1 MRSLE
6 PPLLIIIVQN
16 MRNENVPQRQYLL
29 ELRLTKAVC
38 SHEKIVSVPGLTTF
52 LMIPIGYII
61 TLNSISK
68 DLRLKSKFEICLFLI
83 ANFCPLQS
91 PVDQKG
97 IVTYITRILVR
108 IDIFLSNLVL
118 LS

>member
-52 LMIPIGYII
+52 LMIFRQLEDKN
-61 TLNSISK
+61 TLTSS
-68 DLRLKSKFEICLFLI
+68 
-83 ANFCPLQS
+83 
-91 PVDQKG
+91 G
-97 IVTYITRILVR
+97 M
-108 IDIFLSNLVL
+108 
-118 LS
+118 